1 MLAVLAVP
9 VQALLALAL
18 RALTGRADVHH
29 QRGAVG
35 DLLLG
40 ERERAG
46 VEGVGELLVV
56 LGDDARAAAGGAVE
70 LDQLDVQQRSD
81 PRHRAVQL
89 GGEATAHAT
98 GPVGDLHW
106 FGLLSAG
113 RWLPAA
119 SACAGPEARSASG
132 SSSSPTTYRL
142 SS

>member
-46 VEGVGELLVV
+46 VEGVGQLLVV
-56 LGDDARAAAGGAVE
+56 LGDYAAPPARGTAE
-70 LDQLDVQQRSD
+70 LDRVDVRPRRA

-89 GGEATAHAT
+89 RREASAHAA
-98 GPVGDLHW
+98 GSVRDLHC
-106 FGLLSAG
+106 FGLLS
-113 RWLPAA
+113 
-119 SACAGPEARSASG
+119 
-132 SSSSPTTYRL
+132 
-142 SS
+142 